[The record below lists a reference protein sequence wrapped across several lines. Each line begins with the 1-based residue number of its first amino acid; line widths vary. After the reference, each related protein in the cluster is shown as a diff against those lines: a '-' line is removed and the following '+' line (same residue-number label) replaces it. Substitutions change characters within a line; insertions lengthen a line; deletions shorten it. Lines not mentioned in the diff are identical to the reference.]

1 MKKETR
7 AIELDVE
14 KCVRKSGTSRF
25 DMILAATE
33 RTRELKNHN
42 RTSGKFISVVDAL
55 LEIQYQ

>member
-7 AIELDVE
+7 ATELDVE

-25 DMILAATE
+25 DMILVATE
-33 RTRELKNHN
+33 RTRELKNQN

-55 LEIQYQ
+55 LEIQHQ